1 MPNAEVL
8 LIAFA
13 AFVIG
18 FVCAY
23 ILRGAQIRTAERLA
37 ERLFSDA
44 EARRQANEH
53 AMMESLRHQ
62 FGSLSMQALQFSTE
76 QLVRMAEERMRVQA
90 YYQSADMD
98 AKKQMID
105 GQLEQMNARL
115 YEVQTMVAEF
125 ERSRAERLG
134 ALSSELQEL
143 TRTSMLLQ
151 RALADNRTR
160 GQWGERI
167 AEDVLRLSGFIE
179 GVNYARQRTFH
190 DSDGASRPDFTFY
203 LPNELILNMDVKFP
217 LDNYAA
223 FQASETE
230 TQRDYYRKQFLGDV
244 RARIFE
250 IGTRGYISPEQNT
263 VDCAL
268 IFIPN
273 EQIFRFI
280 YEADSNI
287 FDDAMARKILLCSP
301 LSLFGVLAVI
311 RQSVEQ
317 MRLQQTSRD
326 ILLLLYDFRKQ
337 WNEYTKR
344 MDDLGK
350 ALHRARSAYN
360 EVVGRRKRT
369 LDKSLRKIDG
379 LMARRSDDDALPDD
393 DLYSQESL
401 FGDG

>member
-1 MPNAEVL
+1 MASLEVV
-8 LIAFA
+8 LITFGAFA
-13 AFVIG
+13 LG
-18 FVCAY
+18 FATAY
-23 ILRGAQIRTAERLA
+23 LLRGGQIRSAERLA

-44 EARRQANEH
+44 EARRQANEN
-53 AMMESLRHQ
+53 AMMETLRHQ

-76 QLVRMAEERMRVQA
+76 QLVRMAEERLRAQS
-90 YYQSADMD
+90 YYQSADLD
-98 AKKQMID
+98 AKKQVID

-115 YEVQTMVAEF
+115 SEVQMMVAEF
-125 ERSRAERLG
+125 ERTRAERLG
-134 ALSSELQEL
+134 ALSRELQAL
-143 TRTSMLLQ
+143 IHTSGQIQ
-151 RALADNRTR
+151 RALADNRSR

-179 GVNYARQRTFH
+179 GVNYARQRTFQ
-190 DSDGASRPDFTFY
+190 DSDGASRPDFTFF
-203 LPNELILNMDVKFP
+203 LPNDLILNMDVKFP

-223 FQASETE
+223 YQAAETE
-230 TQRDYYRKQFLGDV
+230 TQRDYYRKQFLSDV
-244 RARIFE
+244 RARIYE
-250 IGTRGYISPEQNT
+250 VGVRGYVSPEQNT

-280 YEADSNI
+280 YEADATI
-287 FDDAMARKILLCSP
+287 FDEAMARKILLCSP
-301 LSLFGVLAVI
+301 LSLFGVLAII

-317 MRLQQTSRD
+317 LRLQQTSRD

-350 ALHRARSAYN
+350 AINRARGAYN
-360 EVVGRRKRT
+360 EIVGRRKRA

-379 LMARRSDDDALPDD
+379 LMARQSDADADDD
-393 DLYSQESL
+393 ESYDQGRL
-401 FGDG
+401 FNDW